1 MWAAR
6 SHSSQGIDGE
16 PLRARY
22 LVPTAGAHNSPH
34 REANRRQLM
43 KTTRILLIL
52 MRDQLG
58 RFLRI
63 RTPKP
68 VPAKRDR
75 AVRRPRAQVVQLA
88 LF

>member
-1 MWAAR
+1 MWAVPSAG
-6 SHSSQGIDGE
+6 HQGIDGE

-34 REANRRQLM
+34 REANRGAAM
-43 KTTRILLIL
+43 KTTRLLIL

-58 RFLRI
+58 RFMRV
-63 RTPKP
+63 RAPKP
-68 VPAKRDR
+68 QPARRRR
-75 AVRRPRAQVVQLA
+75 AVRRPRAQAVQLA

>member
-1 MWAAR
+1 
-6 SHSSQGIDGE
+6 
-16 PLRARY
+16 
-22 LVPTAGAHNSPH
+22 
-34 REANRRQLM
+34 M
-43 KTTRILLIL
+43 KTTRLLIL

-63 RTPKP
+63 RAPKP
-68 VPAKRDR
+68 TPAKRAR